1 MADDAELAFLEAQK
15 DEYDPSAGYNM
26 NDAPSGQDEYDPAAT
41 YSPHSY
47 QSASMPPESGANSPP
62 AADTEGENGLQPQP
76 TQTSAEDSAAP
87 QSKRPRTVGGF
98 VDESED
104 EEEEPAVQPEE
115 ANATL
120 NATGA
125 SETPQP
131 SFTNSPNNTI
141 PNPDVQ
147 LHSAQD
153 QAPASISASV
163 AVNEPAP
170 SIASLPNGSTPV
182 ADATKPGAPDVMTVA
197 SARPSVAPATPAP
210 MSASLPKARLP
221 QDRVGILED
230 RIAEDPRGDI
240 EAWLSLIEEH
250 RRRHKHDDARAV
262 FERFLKVF
270 PSSGEQWVEYI
281 AFETELDELP
291 RVEQLFGRSI
301 PSAQY
306 LGIYSA
312 YIDFIR
318 RRFNLTTD
326 QNGQNRQTV
335 TQAYEFVLN
344 SVGLDVHAGK
354 LWLDYIE
361 MLKTG
366 PGVLGGSSWQDMQ
379 KMDTLRKVYQRAVS
393 VPHNATLEI
402 WREYDKFEMSVN
414 KVSGRKQL
422 QETSPSYMT
431 ARSAINVLDNNI
443 TRGVNR
449 TTLPKLPPAAGFDGY
464 EEYMN
469 QVKLWHNWIQWE
481 KSDPL
486 ECATDNRELY
496 NKRVLHLYKN
506 ALMALRF
513 WPELWYE
520 AAEWCYENNLQAE
533 GDKFLSDGIDA
544 NPESCLLAFKKANQV
559 EQRTDF
565 EDGQAGIVAKGRAVR
580 EPYQRLLDTIYDLTA
595 QVKKREEHSISRAKE
610 QFEAQKAADDAAR
623 AIAQQNE
630 DADDEDEVVQQ
641 RRLKE
646 KEDAFNLQLQA
657 MSAGYNAQTQN
668 LKKTLTYAWI
678 ALMRAMRRVQGKGD
692 PRGEVGGFRGIFT
705 EARKKGKLLSE
716 AYVASA
722 LIEHHCYQEPAAQ
735 KIFER
740 GMKLFPEDEQFAL
753 EYIKH
758 LIKLNDSTNARAVFE
773 TVVGK
778 LTAKP
783 ETVHRAKSLFAFFH
797 DYEAQ
802 FGELAQITKLEQR
815 MATLFPEDPHLHR
828 FSQRFASST
837 FDPISVRHIISPRTQ
852 MKPVMPSVMP
862 SIEEQQQ
869 PPQQQQ
875 PMPAIPPQIVAEQQR
890 LQSPGIANSPHLGN
904 LVPVTNSPKRPLDDA
919 DDVAQPRKLAR
930 GESPLKGAAGR
941 RLDAARRNL
950 ATTGATPVGQA
961 PGPPPLPRG
970 VNFLLGIIPPAHTY
984 KETRFKADG
993 LVALLRDVAAIPVPP
1008 GQGPPQPQRWGT
1020 TPTTAQQLQSIQEKY
1035 GNGGHMPMHP
1045 AMAGTNGWGQ

>member
-1 MADDAELAFLEAQK
+1 MSMADEAELAFLEAQK
-15 DEYDPSAGYNM
+15 DEEYDPSAGYNM
-26 NDAPSGQDEYDPAAT
+26 PDAPTGQEEYDPTAT
-41 YSPHSY
+41 FSAHSE
-47 QSASMPPESGANSPP
+47 QSGSAPPESGANSPP
-62 AADTEGENGLQPQP
+62 PTTESEHGSQSQPPQAP
-76 TQTSAEDSAAP
+76 AEASAAP

-104 EEEEPAVQPEE
+104 EEEESAAQPQE

-120 NATGA
+120 LRATGDA
-125 SETPQP
+125 ESPQP
-131 SFTNSPNNTI
+131 SFTNTPNNTL

-153 QAPASISASV
+153 LAPASVSAPV

-170 SIASLPNGSTPV
+170 SVASLPNGSTPV
-182 ADATKPGAPDVMTVA
+182 PDATKPATPDVLNVA

-210 MSASLPKARLP
+210 TSASLPKARLP

-270 PSSGEQWVEYI
+270 PSAGEQWVEYI
-281 AFETELDELP
+281 QFETELDELP
-291 RVEQLFGRSI
+291 KVEHLFGRSI

-306 LGIYSA
+306 IGIYSA

-344 SVGLDVHAGK
+344 SVGIDVQAGK

-366 PGVLGGSSWQDMQ
+366 PGVLGGSNWQDMQ

-402 WREYDKFEMSVN
+402 WRDYDKFEMSMN

-422 QETSPSYMT
+422 QETSPAYMT
-431 ARSAINVLDNNI
+431 ARSAINVLENNI
-443 TRGVNR
+443 TRGVIR

-469 QVKLWHNWIQWE
+469 QVKLWKNWIQWE

-520 AAEWCYENNLQAE
+520 AAEWSYENNLQAE
-533 GDKFLSDGIDA
+533 GDKFLNDGIEA
-544 NPESCLLAFKKANQV
+544 NPESCLLAFKKASQV

-565 EDGQAGIVAKGRAVR
+565 EDGQAGIIAKGRAVR
-580 EPYQRLLDTIYDLTA
+580 EPYQKLLDTIYDLTA
-595 QVKKREEHSISRAKE
+595 QVKKREEHSIARAKE
-610 QFEAQKAADDAAR
+610 QFEAQKAADEAAR

-630 DADDEDEVVQQ
+630 DADDEDEVVAA

-646 KEDAFNLQLQA
+646 KEDAFNNQLQA

-692 PRGEVGGFRGIFT
+692 PKGDVGGFRGIFT

-740 GMKLFPEDEQFAL
+740 GMKLFPEDELFAL

-783 ETVHRAKSLFAFFH
+783 ENVHRAKSLFAFFH

-815 MATLFPEDPHLHR
+815 MATLFPEDPQLHR

-852 MKPVMPSVMP
+852 MRPVMPASMAP
-862 SIEEQQQ
+862 RLAS
-869 PPQQQQ
+869 
-875 PMPAIPPQIVAEQQR
+875 PA
-890 LQSPGIANSPHLGN
+890 IANSPHLNN
-904 LVPVTNSPKRPLDDA
+904 LHNVTNSPKRPLE
-919 DDVAQPRKLAR
+919 DVEDVPQPRKLAR

-950 ATTGATPVGQA
+950 ATAGATPIGQA
-961 PGPPPLPRG
+961 QGPPPLPRG
-970 VNFLLGIIPPAHTY
+970 INFLLSIIPPAHTY

-993 LVALLRDVAAIPVPP
+993 LVSLLRDVAAIPVPP
-1008 GQGPPQPQRWGT
+1008 GQAIPQPQRWGT

-1035 GNGGHMPMHP
+1035 GNGGHIPMHA
-1045 AMAGTNGWGQ
+1045 AMPGANPWGT

>member
-1 MADDAELAFLEAQK
+1 MADDAERAFLAAQT
-15 DEYDPSAGYNM
+15 DEYDPTAGYTM
-26 NDAPSGQDEYDPAAT
+26 TEAPVDQEEYDPAT
-41 YSPHSY
+41 SYSPPSGH
-47 QSASMPPESGANSPP
+47 SASMQPESAANSPP
-62 AADTEGENGLQPQP
+62 AADTDGENGLKPQP
-76 TQTSAEDSAAP
+76 TQPSADTSAAP
-87 QSKRPRTVGGF
+87 TPSKRPRTVGGF

-104 EEEEPAVQPEE
+104 EEEAPAVQPPE
-115 ANATL
+115 ASATL
-120 NATGA
+120 RASGATE
-125 SETPQP
+125 SPQP
-131 SFTNSPNNTI
+131 FFTNTSNNTL

-163 AVNEPAP
+163 AVNEPAL
-170 SIASLPNGSTPV
+170 SVASHPNGSTPV
-182 ADATKPGAPDVMTVA
+182 PDATKPGAPDVMTL
-197 SARPSVAPATPAP
+197 SARQSAAPATPAP
-210 MSASLPKARLP
+210 APASAMLPKARLP

-250 RRRHKHDDARAV
+250 RRRHKHDEARAV

-291 RVEQLFGRSI
+291 KVEHLFGRSI
-301 PSAQY
+301 PLAQY

-326 QNGQNRQTV
+326 QSGQNRQTV
-335 TQAYEFVLN
+335 TQAYEFVLGY
-344 SVGLDVHAGK
+344 VGLDVQAGK

-366 PGVLGGSSWQDMQ
+366 PGVLGGTNWQDMQ

-402 WREYDKFEMSVN
+402 WREYDKFEMN
-414 KVSGRKQL
+414 INRISGRKHL
-422 QETSPSYMT
+422 QETSPGYMT

-443 TRGVNR
+443 TRGVVR

-469 QVKLWHNWIQWE
+469 QVKLWKNWIQWE

-486 ECATDNRELY
+486 ECATDNRDLY
-496 NKRVLHLYKN
+496 NKRVLHIYKN

-520 AAEWCYENNLQAE
+520 AAEWCFENNLQTEA
-533 GDKFLSDGIDA
+533 DKFLNDGMDA

-565 EDGQAGIVAKGRAVR
+565 EDGQAGIIAKGKAVR
-580 EPYQRLLDTIYDLTA
+580 EPYQRLLDTLYGLTA
-595 QVKKREEHSISRAKE
+595 QVKKREEHSIARAKE
-610 QFEAQKAADDAAR
+610 QYEAQKAADEAAR
-623 AIAQQNE
+623 ALATKNE
-630 DADDEDEVVQQ
+630 DADDEEELAAA
-641 RRLKE
+641 RRAKE
-646 KEDAFNLQLQA
+646 KEDAFNAQLKA
-657 MSAGYNAQTQN
+657 VSAGYNAQTQN
-668 LKKTLTYAWI
+668 LKKTLTYTWI
-678 ALMRAMRRVQGKGD
+678 ALMRAMRRVQGKGHPKED
-692 PRGEVGGFRGIFT
+692 VGGFRGIFT
-705 EARKKGKLLSE
+705 EARNKGKLLSE

-740 GMKLFPEDEQFAL
+740 GMRLFPEDEHFVL

-758 LIKLNDSTNARAVFE
+758 LIKLNDPTNARAVFE

-783 ETVHRAKSLFAFFH
+783 ENIHRAKSLFVFFH

-802 FGELAQITKLEQR
+802 FGELTQIMKLEQR
-815 MATLFPEDPHLHR
+815 MATLFPEDPRLHR
-828 FSQRFASST
+828 FSQRFASPA
-837 FDPISVRHIISPRTQ
+837 FDPISVRHVISPRTQ
-852 MKPVMPSVMP
+852 MRPVMPSIMT
-862 SIEEQQQ
+862 SIEEQQ
-869 PPQQQQ
+869 PI
-875 PMPAIPPQIVAEQQR
+875 PAIPPQMVAEPQR
-890 LQSPGIANSPHLGN
+890 LASPGLGNSPHLGN
-904 LVPVTNSPKRPLDDA
+904 LLPATNSPKRPLEDA
-919 DDVAQPRKLAR
+919 DDGTQPRKLAR

-950 ATTGATPVGQA
+950 ATTGATPVGQ
-961 PGPPPLPRG
+961 PVGPPPLPRG
-970 VNFLLGIIPPAHTY
+970 VNFLLTIIPGAHTY
-984 KETRFKADG
+984 RETRFKAEG
-993 LVALLRDVAAIPVPP
+993 LVNLLRDVAAIPVPP

-1035 GNGGHMPMHP
+1035 GNSGHAA
-1045 AMAGTNGWGQ
+1045 AMQGAPNPWGP